1 MRTVYEKIVIYSA
14 YYEGPMIFFAH
25 IGLTIAFVFLV
36 FLFLKGKVDY
46 RFVIVGS
53 VLPDVI
59 DKPLGHIILYSV
71 FENGRI
77 ICHTLLF
84 IAVLTLIGIYV
95 EKRYRSTAVEFLA
108 LGALMHLVLDEMW
121 NIPKTLF
128 WPLLGLEF
136 PKEDLSGYIGFLLD
150 ELLHRPDV
158 YVPELIG
165 LGIVVTFIYY
175 YKLYRSGPLRRFILQ
190 GKLEHNVKGGKT
202 ESDLNA

>member
-1 MRTVYEKIVIYSA
+1 MTGENSYIIVDYFR
-14 YYEGPMIFFAH
+14 PMIFFAH

-46 RFVIVGS
+46 RFVIVGA
-53 VLPDVI
+53 VLPDII

-71 FENGRI
+71 FQNGRI

-84 IAVLTLIGIYV
+84 VAVLTLIGIYV

-121 NIPKTLF
+121 NAPGTLF
-128 WPLLGLEF
+128 WPLMGWEF
-136 PKEDLSGYIGFLLD
+136 PKEDYSGYIGMLLD

-165 LGIVVTFIYY
+165 FTIVAAFIYY
-175 YKLYRSGPLRRFILQ
+175 NKLYQPERLKAFILD
-190 GKLEHNVKGGKT
+190 GRLENKQERVIAT
-202 ESDLNA
+202 VNEQ

>member
-1 MRTVYEKIVIYSA
+1 
-14 YYEGPMIFFAH
+14 MIFFGH
-25 IGLTIAFVFLV
+25 VGLTIAFVFLV

-53 VLPDVI
+53 VLPDMI

-71 FENGRI
+71 FQNGRI

-95 EKRYRSTAVEFLA
+95 EKRYRSTVVEFLA
-108 LGALMHLVLDEMW
+108 LGALMHLVLDQMW
-121 NIPKTLF
+121 NIPQTLF
-128 WPLLGLEF
+128 WPLLGWEF
-136 PKEDLSGYIGFLLD
+136 PKEDLSGYVGFLLD

-165 LGIVVTFIYY
+165 FIIVVAFIYY
-175 YKLYRSGPLRRFILQ
+175 NKLYQPGPLKSFILH
-190 GKLEHNVKGGKT
+190 GKLGGQPGAGET
-202 ESDLNA
+202 ESGLTI

>member
-1 MRTVYEKIVIYSA
+1 MLLF
-14 YYEGPMIFFAH
+14 GH
-25 IGLTIAFVFLV
+25 IGITIAFIFIV

-53 VLPDVI
+53 MLPDMI
-59 DKPLGHIILYSV
+59 DKPLGEYILYSV
-71 FENGRI
+71 FQNGRI

-84 IAVLTLIGIYV
+84 IAVLTLAALYV
-95 EKRYRSTAVEFLA
+95 TKRYKFNGFEFLA
-108 LGALMHLVLDEMW
+108 LGAMMHLTEDQIW
-121 NIPKTLF
+121 NAPGTLF
-128 WPLLGLEF
+128 WPLLGWEF
-136 PKEDLSGYIGFLLD
+136 PKLNLGDYIGYLLSN
-150 ELLHRPDV
+150 LLKYPDV

-175 YKLYRSGPLRRFILQ
+175 YKLYRSGPLRRFILH